1 MHLKNLFE
9 TKEVMGKRNAQIL
22 KKLKDGAQVSQVAQ
36 EFEVVA
42 ERIRQIKKI
51 AEKSKKLSEIPDEDL
66 ILYTLGEK
74 TRNAINMA
82 AGKPIATIQEFKD
95 WVATYV
101 SDKPKTYQL
110 GEKLAKLDV
119 FSDPSRR
126 TILHAVLGFCEEL
139 GLTKKPFE
147 E

>member
-42 ERIRQIKKI
+42 ERIRQIRSL
-51 AEKSKKLSEIPDEDL
+51 AEKSKPLSKIADEDL
-66 ILYTLGEK
+66 VLYTLGEK
-74 TRNAINMA
+74 TREAIDKS
-82 AGKPIATIQEFKD
+82 AGKPIKTIQEFND
-95 WVATYV
+95 WIAPYV
-101 SDKPKTYQL
+101 HDKPRTYEL
-110 GEKLAKLDV
+110 GKRLVKLDA

-126 TILHAVLGFCEEL
+126 TILHSLLNFCEEL
-139 GLTKKPFE
+139 SLTKKPFE